1 MIRREKLFDYF
12 QNNVYTKYIHYMEVN
27 FMQTQVKAWGNSQG
41 IRLPKDILQEA
52 NVEINDMLEVKVS
65 DGMIMLVKTFRH
77 QKLEE
82 RAEKFGGKLNL
93 DGEYEWDKPEGREV
107 W

>member
-1 MIRREKLFDYF
+1 MK
-12 QNNVYTKYIHYMEVN
+12 
-27 FMQTQVKAWGNSQG
+27 TQVKAWGNSQG
-41 IRLPKDILQEA
+41 IRLSKDILQAA
-52 NVEINDMLEVKVS
+52 NAEINDMLEVKVS

-77 QKLEE
+77 QTLEE

-93 DGEYEWDKPEGREV
+93 DGEYDWDKPKGREV

>member
-1 MIRREKLFDYF
+1 
-12 QNNVYTKYIHYMEVN
+12 
-27 FMQTQVKAWGNSQG
+27 MQTQVKAWGNSQG

-77 QKLEE
+77 QKLE
-82 RAEKFGGKLNL
+82 
-93 DGEYEWDKPEGREV
+93 YEWDKPEGREV

>member
-1 MIRREKLFDYF
+1 
-12 QNNVYTKYIHYMEVN
+12 
-27 FMQTQVKAWGNSQG
+27 
-41 IRLPKDILQEA
+41 
-52 NVEINDMLEVKVS
+52 MLEVKVS

-82 RAEKFGGKLNL
+82 GAEKFGGKLNL

>member
-1 MIRREKLFDYF
+1 MIEREKYLIIF
-12 QNNVYTKYIHYMEVN
+12 KIMYI
-27 FMQTQVKAWGNSQG
+27 
-41 IRLPKDILQEA
+41 L
-52 NVEINDMLEVKVS
+52 
-65 DGMIMLVKTFRH
+65 RH
-77 QKLEE
+77 QTLEE

>member
-1 MIRREKLFDYF
+1 
-12 QNNVYTKYIHYMEVN
+12 
-27 FMQTQVKAWGNSQG
+27 MQTQVKAWGNSQG

-77 QKLEE
+77 QKLEAGRKRGVVE
-82 RAEKFGGKLNL
+82 NGDTAGGCFKSGKN
-93 DGEYEWDKPEGREV
+93 
-107 W
+107 

>member
-1 MIRREKLFDYF
+1 
-12 QNNVYTKYIHYMEVN
+12 MEVN

-82 RAEKFGGKLNL
+82 RAENGENGDTAGRCFKSGKN
-93 DGEYEWDKPEGREV
+93 
-107 W
+107 

>member
-1 MIRREKLFDYF
+1 
-12 QNNVYTKYIHYMEVN
+12 MEVN

-65 DGMIMLVKTFRH
+65 DGMIMLVKTFRPPSAKSLPLPDQGH
-77 QKLEE
+77 EHIS
-82 RAEKFGGKLNL
+82 R
-93 DGEYEWDKPEGREV
+93 
-107 W
+107 

>member
-1 MIRREKLFDYF
+1 
-12 QNNVYTKYIHYMEVN
+12 MEVN

-52 NVEINDMLEVKVS
+52 NVEINDML
-65 DGMIMLVKTFRH
+65 MLVKTFRH

>member
-1 MIRREKLFDYF
+1 
-12 QNNVYTKYIHYMEVN
+12 
-27 FMQTQVKAWGNSQG
+27 MQTQVKAWGNSQG

-52 NVEINDMLEVKVS
+52 NVEINDMLEV
-65 DGMIMLVKTFRH
+65 RH

>member
-1 MIRREKLFDYF
+1 
-12 QNNVYTKYIHYMEVN
+12 
-27 FMQTQVKAWGNSQG
+27 MQTQVKAWGNSQG

-93 DGEYEWDKPEGREV
+93 DGEYDGIARKEERCGRK
-107 W
+107 WRYSRGLF

>member
-1 MIRREKLFDYF
+1 
-12 QNNVYTKYIHYMEVN
+12 
-27 FMQTQVKAWGNSQG
+27 MQTQVKSMGKQSGNQTSKKIFYKRPMQ
-41 IRLPKDILQEA
+41 K
-52 NVEINDMLEVKVS
+52 INDMLEVKVS

-77 QKLEE
+77 TKNQKKEL
-82 RAEKFGGKLNL
+82 EKFGGKLNL